1 MNGLPG
7 RRILV
12 IEDEMLIALM
22 LQSLLEGLGHHVAGR
37 ANTVAGALAI
47 IEADA
52 QSIDAATLDINL
64 AGEHSHEVADALK
77 AHGIPFIVITGYEQ
91 PKLFG
96 DFDGRAVIHKP
107 LIPRQLEQALQF
119 LEPRQ

>member
-47 IEADA
+47 LETDTNSRNYSVISMGGRSFTSHSYQGSWSRRFSFWSRVNSSGAIESDKH
-52 QSIDAATLDINL
+52 SGTLRPEL
-64 AGEHSHEVADALK
+64 
-77 AHGIPFIVITGYEQ
+77 Y
-91 PKLFG
+91 
-96 DFDGRAVIHKP
+96 
-107 LIPRQLEQALQF
+107 
-119 LEPRQ
+119 